1 MGWKKRQLF
10 FHLICSLTQI
20 SEDSTMSFS
29 YPDYQ
34 GRFLNEPW
42 MSDVW
47 WCWLRRLKNCGSKS
61 LSRGEVKHQCHGLMN
76 TYSQNAH
83 HGVNPGPL
91 APKEPCCLSAFQ
103 RNASALR
110 VFSSREQWDRYS
122 VMVGLSSL
130 VLMRLVVHLFES
142 QNSWKL
148 LLMVQAKYY
157 EAVRAW

>member
-1 MGWKKRQLF
+1 MLVEKIEKLWVKVLVQR
-10 FHLICSLTQI
+10 
-20 SEDSTMSFS
+20 
-29 YPDYQ
+29 
-34 GRFLNEPW
+34 
-42 MSDVW
+42 
-47 WCWLRRLKNCGSKS
+47 GSKTS
-61 LSRGEVKHQCHGLMN
+61 MSWAYEHVFPECASWCKSRPACSKRAMLFV
-76 TYSQNAH
+76 S
-83 HGVNPGPL
+83 
-91 APKEPCCLSAFQ
+91 FQ